1 MMDTDT
7 KEVKQELLE
16 NNINRIIRL
25 TAIMLNSLDITEDTE
40 LKIAYMR
47 IHDDAMAAK
56 RIINKA

>member
-1 MMDTDT
+1 MTDNDT

-16 NNINRIIRL
+16 NNINRIIHL
-25 TAIMLNSLDITEDTE
+25 TAIILNSLDITKDTE
-40 LKIAYMR
+40 IKIAYMR

>member
-25 TAIMLNSLDITEDTE
+25 AAIMLNSLDITEDTE
-40 LKIAYMR
+40 LKITYMR
-47 IHDDAMAAK
+47 IHNDAMAAK